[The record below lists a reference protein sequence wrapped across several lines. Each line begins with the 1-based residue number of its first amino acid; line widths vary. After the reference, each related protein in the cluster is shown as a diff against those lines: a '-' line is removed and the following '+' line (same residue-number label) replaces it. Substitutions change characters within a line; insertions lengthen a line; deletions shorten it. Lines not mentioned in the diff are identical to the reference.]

1 MKKLKNSLK
10 TIKIDIENKQIIYKK
25 FKKSCDSSFKEL
37 NIINALVTGQY
48 KRRTYTKR
56 KEYTRVSNEK
66 NYSDEK
72 QRQLQEEVNT
82 PK

>member
-37 NIINALVTGQY
+37 NIINALMSLDNIREELTQ
-48 KRRTYTKR
+48 K
-56 KEYTRVSNEK
+56 EK
-66 NYSDEK
+66 N
-72 QRQLQEEVNT
+72 T
-82 PK
+82 PE